1 MNSMNQS
8 ESGSKPSPP
17 PRPPPPMFGSP
28 SLIQSSRPLAAVPP
42 ERPSP
47 PIPQSNVN
55 NPPTL
60 NLNHNN
66 SSSNLITGSNC
77 SSSTPVSSFF
87 TPTPGRRSFT
97 TSSFFNSTTRRI
109 GSLGKGSIRAPSF
122 LTSILGT
129 NQTATTGGNGS
140 NNPGGGQP
148 PPGGTSIGTTN
159 VVATISD
166 VSMGGRGR
174 GKTESSNVP
183 RMGRGSVDNGCVM
196 EGSEVRRPGLQL
208 TRPHDFLNTPS
219 QLVSAQCLSPRP
231 RPRQFGL
238 MQIPL
243 PAASNNPITS
253 PNKLSDRFCE
263 ANNKLNIDGQV
274 ISYWLIS

>member
-1 MNSMNQS
+1 MSQS
-8 ESGSKPSPP
+8 ESGPKPSPP

-28 SLIQSSRPLAAVPP
+28 SLIQSSRPLPAVPP
-42 ERPSP
+42 GRPSP
-47 PIPQSNVN
+47 PNPQSNVN
-55 NPPTL
+55 NPSPTL

-66 SSSNLITGSNC
+66 STSNLITGSN
-77 SSSTPVSSFF
+77 SSNSTPVSSFF
-87 TPTPGRRSFT
+87 TPTPGRRSLT
-97 TSSFFNSTTRRI
+97 TSSFLNSTTRRI
-109 GSLGKGSIRAPSF
+109 GSLGKGGIRAPSF

-129 NQTATTGGNGS
+129 NQSTTTGGNGNK

-148 PPGGTSIGTTN
+148 SPGRTSIGTTN
-159 VVATISD
+159 VVATLSD
-166 VSMGGRGR
+166 LNFSGRPR
-174 GKTESSNVP
+174 GNTESSNVA
-183 RMGRGSVDNGCVM
+183 RMTRGSVDNGCVM
-196 EGSEVRRPGLQL
+196 QEGNEVTRPGFQL
-208 TRPHDFLNTPS
+208 SRPHELLNTPS

-243 PAASNNPITS
+243 PAATNNPITS

-274 ISYWLIS
+274 IHWLFN

>member
-1 MNSMNQS
+1 MNTMNQS
-8 ESGSKPSPP
+8 ESGPKPSPP

-42 ERPSP
+42 GRPSP
-47 PIPQSNVN
+47 IPQLNVN
-55 NPPTL
+55 NPSPL

-66 SSSNLITGSNC
+66 STSNLITGSNC
-77 SSSTPVSSFF
+77 SNSTPVSSFF

-129 NQTATTGGNGS
+129 NQTTTTGGSGN

-159 VVATISD
+159 VMPTLSD
-166 VSMGGRGR
+166 LNFGGRPR
-174 GKTESSNVP
+174 GNTESSAVPGLP
-183 RMGRGSVDNGCVM
+183 RMARGSVDNGVVQPQGA
-196 EGSEVRRPGLQL
+196 ELTRPGLQL
-208 TRPHDFLNTPS
+208 SRPHELLNTPS

-243 PAASNNPITS
+243 PAPTNNPITS

-274 ISYWLIS
+274 IN